1 MNSYNVPIKEK
12 TDTKRRNNGLM
23 KEYIHGG
30 DIYRHPDVLDYSANI
45 NPLGTQI
52 GRAHV

>member
-1 MNSYNVPIKEK
+1 
-12 TDTKRRNNGLM
+12 M

-45 NPLGTQI
+45 NPLGHRTWSSGQQKQHRTEVCHYPH
-52 GRAHV
+52 GWSGKN